1 MIDQTAIVHSNA
13 DIHKNVSIGPYS
25 VIGENVSIGSGT
37 VIGSHVVITGPTTI
51 GPNNKIFHFSSI
63 GEDPQDKKFN
73 KDKNSYLE
81 IGANNTIREYVSIN
95 RGTSDGG
102 GKTIIGN
109 NNWIMAYV
117 HIAHDCIIGNNSTF
131 ANNTT
136 LAGHVAI
143 QDFVTLGGFTGVHQ
157 FCRIGSYSFSAISS
171 VIVKDV
177 PPYILVS
184 GNTAKPS
191 GLNREGLKRNGFD
204 ADTISLLKKAYK
216 IIYRE
221 NLTLAEALN
230 ELMELSVDS
239 KSVNVMHSF
248 ISSSERGIVR

>member
-1 MIDQTAIVHSNA
+1 MIDQTAIIHSSA
-13 DIHKNVSIGPYS
+13 DINKNVSIGPYS

-95 RGTSDGG
+95 RGTSNGG

-204 ADTISLLKKAYK
+204 ADTINLLKKAYR

-221 NLTLAEALN
+221 SLTLSEALN

>member
-1 MIDQTAIVHSNA
+1 MIDQTAIIHSNA

-73 KDKNSYLE
+73 EDQNSYLE

-239 KSVNVMHSF
+239 KSVSVMHSF
-248 ISSSERGIVR
+248 ISLSERGIVR

>member
-1 MIDQTAIVHSNA
+1 MIDQTAIIHSNA

-37 VIGSHVVITGPTTI
+37 VIGSHVVITGSTTI

-102 GKTIIGN
+102 GKTVIGN

-117 HIAHDCIIGNNSTF
+117 HIAHDCVIGNDSTF

-204 ADTISLLKKAYK
+204 ADTISLLKKAYR

>member
-102 GKTIIGN
+102 GKTIIGS

-204 ADTISLLKKAYK
+204 ADTINLLKKAYR

-221 NLTLAEALN
+221 SMTLSEALN
-230 ELMELSVDS
+230 ELTELSVDS

>member
-1 MIDQTAIVHSNA
+1 MIDQTAIIHSNA

-73 KDKNSYLE
+73 EDKNSYLE

-171 VIVKDV
+171 IIVKDV

-204 ADTISLLKKAYK
+204 ANTINLLKKAYR

-221 NLTLAEALN
+221 NLTLTEALN

-239 KSVNVMHSF
+239 KSVNVMRSF

>member
-1 MIDQTAIVHSNA
+1 MIDQTAIIHSNA

-73 KDKNSYLE
+73 EDQNSYLE

-102 GKTIIGN
+102 GKTIIGS

-204 ADTISLLKKAYK
+204 ANTINLLKNAYR
-216 IIYRE
+216 IIYRQ
-221 NLTLAEALN
+221 NLTLTEALN